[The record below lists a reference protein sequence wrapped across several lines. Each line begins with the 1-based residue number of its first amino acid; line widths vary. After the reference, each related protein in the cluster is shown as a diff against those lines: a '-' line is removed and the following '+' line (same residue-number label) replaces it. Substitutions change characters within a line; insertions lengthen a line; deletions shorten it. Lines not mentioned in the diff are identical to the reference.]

1 MSIAEIIKA
10 RCEEG
15 RLLKRIRSAPR
26 GPALRSLYISTLSI
40 DGYPPITAKL
50 DDVTDDAQTRQRWL
64 QVAAYLDAFI
74 ERPVIHIP
82 LNSRKAKYAF
92 MSRLEPPPEELW
104 DIRCFGP
111 KPGLRVFGH
120 FASKDTFIV
129 LTWDYREDLKSDPEY
144 ANAGGRCLRQWS
156 MLFAPHGPF
165 VGRYP
170 NDYITGA
177 VFSTDP

>member
-1 MSIAEIIKA
+1 MSIDEIIKV
-10 RCEEG
+10 CCDEG
-15 RLLKRIRSAPR
+15 RLLKRIRSAAR

-40 DGYPPITAKL
+40 HGYPPISDKL
-50 DDVTDDAQTRQRWL
+50 DDATDDPQTRQRWF

-74 ERPVIHIP
+74 ERPSIHIP
-82 LNSRKAKYAF
+82 PNSRKAKYAF

-104 DIRCFGP
+104 DIRCFGS

-120 FASKDTFIV
+120 FAARDTFIA
-129 LTWDYREDLKSDPEY
+129 LAWDYREDLKSDLEY
-144 ANAGGRCLRQWS
+144 ANAGGRCVRQWS

-170 NDYITGA
+170 DDYITGA